1 MLDLMFQS
9 GWGAFVVLLFF
20 QLPFLIGFLWIVK
33 SRSVVGAKPK
43 ATDVSNAKIAWIAVV
58 IVLFVAINLAS
69 ISYIPAVAT
78 AWREANDKNITDV
91 DVTAQSWYY
100 EIAKR
105 EFAVDEVVRFSAHSV
120 DTVHGFAIYNP
131 EGNIV
136 FTMMLI
142 PGAGKSSLIHKF
154 KEPGAYKVRCLE
166 YCGVSHHEMNDTIT
180 VKKNQVSRLGGNL
193 P

>member
-1 MLDLMFQS
+1 MLDFMFQS

-20 QLPFLIGFLWIVK
+20 QLPFLIGFLWWLK

-43 ATDVSNAKIAWIAVV
+43 ATDVFNAKIAWIAVV

-105 EFAVDEVVRFSAHSV
+105 EFVVDEVVRFSAHSV
-120 DTVHGFAIYNP
+120 DTVHHLRNLHP

-142 PGAGKSSLIHKF
+142 PGAGKSFAHS
-154 KEPGAYKVRCLE
+154 
-166 YCGVSHHEMNDTIT
+166 
-180 VKKNQVSRLGGNL
+180 
-193 P
+193 